1 MTAER
6 PDVLISVELT
16 DVDLVEF
23 DYQIND
29 GDRRTRVEGAVNRVP
44 GFSGAG
50 GALEVPAWGQ
60 YLRIPGNRDF
70 TVPIRI
76 QFRLVEPAANSTA
89 TISGVRAVRTGVR
102 TRNYDS
108 SRTAVAIGATG
119 VVVGAVGTLAVQH
132 LVRAVRGR
140 LER

>member
-1 MTAER
+1 
-6 PDVLISVELT
+6 
-16 DVDLVEF
+16 
-23 DYQIND
+23 
-29 GDRRTRVEGAVNRVP
+29 
-44 GFSGAG
+44 
-50 GALEVPAWGQ
+50 VPAWGQ

-76 QFRLVEPAANSTA
+76 QFRLVEPASNSTA

-132 LVRAVRGR
+132 LVRAVRGQ